1 MVFWGPCT
9 LETCSVFLSFDSA
22 AYLKDAFWL
31 ISTLYVLCSSQGTA
45 FALPITLKM
54 MPSSK
59 RSLMHRASVFRAN
72 HLVGSTV
79 QVHAYTFHTERSTWT
94 KQHSSVNVY
103 SPNEQPKV
111 QSISLN
117 WRLPAIPTFTLCIL
131 THNPYLTAS
140 SSSRLLCHTSGPLF
154 VYHLSLEHPYHF
166 LHLDCTCPIWNLSEE
181 VLSYHC
187 SVHVSLHCTSMEPWA
202 TMAHHSLCHNTLPAH
217 MFPFSTWLRDAW
229 DKVPK
234 ILLEILATTIVLATI
249 ICGQSILFFPPKS
262 KKK

>member
-31 ISTLYVLCSSQGTA
+31 ISTLYILCSSQGTA

-117 WRLPAIPTFTLCIL
+117 WRLPAIPTFTVCIL

-181 VLSYHC
+181 VLTTALS
-187 SVHVSLHCTSMEPWA
+187 
-202 TMAHHSLCHNTLPAH
+202 
-217 MFPFSTWLRDAW
+217 MFPFIAHPWSPEQLWPIIAFVTIPCLLTCFHSQRDW
-229 DKVPK
+229 EMP
-234 ILLEILATTIVLATI
+234 EIKCQRSSWKFWQL
-249 ICGQSILFFPPKS
+249 P
-262 KKK
+262 